1 MNGKLF
7 PSKKNTVLNI
17 LMVTGIYHPEV
28 SGAANQCRQLVNAL
42 KEKVS
47 FTVLTTTRN
56 PNLSQQDQVDGVD
69 VFKVLLRQENVGSY
83 FNAILE
89 FTTFFLSQRR
99 HFQIVHLH
107 GFSLKSTLLVLLS
120 SIFRKKVV
128 IKMTS
133 IGHDDPISCRKR
145 GFAINYFFSK
155 ADVYVGVSPQFKYL
169 YHKAGLPSNRF
180 KLISNGVDTNRFSPV
195 TEGEKTKLRV
205 QLGLPKKMKLILFV
219 GHFSKEKCP
228 DVMLE
233 AWKHHVA
240 ETFLDTGIIFIGAT
254 NTDHYEVDAELV
266 NDIHKLADPYIDQ
279 RIFFIERTHV
289 IEKYYQAADVFVL
302 PSLREGMPNAL
313 LEAMS
318 SGLPVIVSKLQGVT
332 DWIVTEGIEGLL
344 VQPGKGDDLGRAI
357 ERVLDDDILANSLG
371 LEARKTVLDRFSMK
385 RVTEEYSQLY
395 GELLTSS

>member
-1 MNGKLF
+1 M
-7 PSKKNTVLNI
+7 
-17 LMVTGIYHPEV
+17 MVTGIYYPEV

-219 GHFSKEKCP
+219 GHFSKEKSP
-228 DVMLE
+228 NILLE
-233 AWKHHVA
+233 GWMQHVA
-240 ETFLDTGIIFIGAT
+240 EKFPDTGIIYIGS
-254 NTDHYEVDAELV
+254 NNLDHYEVDADLV
-266 NDIHKLADPYIDQ
+266 RDMQKITESYLNK
-279 RIFFIERTHV
+279 RVFFIERTHE
-289 IEKYYQAADVFVL
+289 IEKYFQAVDMFVL
-302 PSLREGMPNAL
+302 PSLREGLPNAL
-313 LEAMS
+313 LEAMAC
-318 SGLPVIVSKLQGVT
+318 GLPVITSRLEGVT
-332 DWIVTEGIEGLL
+332 DWIVEDGKNGLL
-344 VQPGKGDDLGRAI
+344 LKSVIGDDLGKALI
-357 ERVLDDDILANSLG
+357 SMLKDEIQAHLLG
-371 LEARKTVLDRFSMK
+371 LKARETVLERFSMEK
-385 RVTEEYSQLY
+385 VAEEYLELY
-395 GELLTSS
+395 RRLTPLA